1 MKILTLNEE
10 NKKNILENLL
20 KRSPNQYE
28 AQTAVVAEILDN
40 VKQNKDAALF
50 DYTKR
55 FEKDL
60 KRCLKRGLNI
70 QLIQEAIA
78 LLAETGTLPAK
89 YRPHKLS
96 GQFDG
101 CWECHIQPDW
111 LMTWKQNDTELTLLF
126 LQTGTHSDLF

>member
-1 MKILTLNEE
+1 MYRI
-10 NKKNILENLL
+10 
-20 KRSPNQYE
+20 
-28 AQTAVVAEILDN
+28 
-40 VKQNKDAALF
+40 
-50 DYTKR
+50 DYTRR

-70 QLIQEAIA
+70 LLIQEAIA
-78 LLAETGTLPAK
+78 LLAEAGTLPAK

-101 CWECHIQPDW
+101 CWECHIQSDW